1 MHLYINMKQLGKRK
15 NTIDKVVFSYEK
27 APEDLRELIGET
39 VKICVAD
46 YIDRMD
52 KGEAVLSEEQIE
64 DMSQIGK
71 IAFGIVYGGKKPD
84 VQKAIETAVQGFED
98 GLFRVFLGDRE
109 LEKLDEKVE
118 FAEGNEITF
127 IRLTMLAGRMW

>member
-15 NTIDKVVFSYEK
+15 NMVDKVAFSYEK

-52 KGEAVLSEEQIE
+52 RGEAVLSEEQIE

-71 IAFGIVYGGKKPD
+71 IAFGIVYGEKKPD

-109 LEKLDEKVE
+109 LENLDEKVE

>member
-1 MHLYINMKQLGKRK
+1 MHLYVNMKQLGKRK
-15 NTIDKVVFSYEK
+15 NTVDKVAFSYERE
-27 APEDLRELIGET
+27 PEDLRELIGET
-39 VKICVAD
+39 VKICVGD
-46 YIDRMD
+46 YVDRMD

-71 IAFGIVYGGKKPD
+71 IAFGIVYGEKKPD
-84 VQKAIETAVQGFED
+84 VQKAVETAIQGFED

-109 LEKLDEKVE
+109 LENLDEKVE

>member
-15 NTIDKVVFSYEK
+15 NTVDKVAFSYGK
-27 APEDLRELIGET
+27 ALESLRELIGET

-52 KGEAVLSEEQIE
+52 RGEAVLSEEQIE

-71 IAFGIVYGGKKPD
+71 IAFGIVYGEKKPD

-109 LEKLDEKVE
+109 LENLDEKVE